1 MMNNVEKQQARMR
14 ILDKLKQK
22 GMPVSG
28 TGSQK
33 VAEATSNDPLRSPS
47 VSTSEESETLNDMGL
62 SPGTEESMMKA
73 GDSAGKKKKK
83 EQRPVSDLVENIK
96 AILGK

>member
-1 MMNNVEKQQARMR
+1 MMNNAEKQQARMR

-22 GMPVSG
+22 GMPVSD
-28 TGSQK
+28 
-33 VAEATSNDPLRSPS
+33 AASPS

-73 GDSAGKKKKK
+73 GDSVGKKKKK